1 MDAVRIVGNIIFSGK
16 YAKTS
21 NDFFTEVFLQWNDPE
36 YIHNYVNKNK
46 RFLENNLFFQGYTL
60 QEVKTAIIEEALN
73 FRTTFYEL
81 IKNSLQNQVPGLEHR
96 FVVLSSSK
104 KPPDVRR
111 KMYGHEEDPSRM
123 VSVLRLYAIRLP
135 SNKSEE
141 LPAYLIIGGA
151 IKFTDNMF
159 QMKNTNYI
167 LSRFQS
173 VQAWLKRVKITYKE
187 DLIQY
192 IDNHEQHND

>member
-1 MDAVRIVGNIIFSGK
+1 MDAVRIVGSIIFSVK

-46 RFLENNLFFQGYTL
+46 RFLENNLFFQGYTI
-60 QEVKTAIIEEALN
+60 QEIKTAIIEEALN

-96 FVVLSSSK
+96 FVVLSSNK